1 VTNAKAIT
9 LEDEKKIITL
19 RKILDAEI
27 FTLEELEKSEC
38 IQKMINIIR
47 IGQLTYISNLI
58 NDQQAKPDKF
68 SP

>member
-1 VTNAKAIT
+1 MTNAKAIT